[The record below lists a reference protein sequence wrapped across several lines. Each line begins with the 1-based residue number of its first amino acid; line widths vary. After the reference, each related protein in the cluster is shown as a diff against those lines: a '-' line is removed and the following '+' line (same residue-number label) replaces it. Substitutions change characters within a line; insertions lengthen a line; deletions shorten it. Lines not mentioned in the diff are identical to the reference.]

1 MVHTC
6 NPRSPEVEAERSQT
20 QGYPLLHT
28 ELEASLGYMRLYL
41 KKKKRVGG
49 GGEKKERT

>member
-41 KKKKRVGG
+41 KKGNENQHVSQQQCA
-49 GGEKKERT
+49 